1 MTDQSQQPPA
11 ATAWTAAQ
19 VYITA
24 AICLGLGITL
34 GYLFRGS
41 ERQASAVSTSAPVQA
56 ASNPATPSM
65 PTIDQMKHMAEKQ
78 AEPLIAQVEKDPK
91 NADLLAKVGRIYEST
106 HQFKEAADYFQK
118 SLALKPDNVALR
130 NEMASCLYYTG
141 DVDGALKEFERSLKD
156 DPKNPNSLF
165 NMGMIRWRGKNDA
178 AGAVSAWQELLKL
191 NPSLDD
197 QKKAE
202 VKQMIA
208 DASQHAGMPQGEKPK
223 F

>member
-1 MTDQSQQPPA
+1 MTDQSQPPA
-11 ATAWTAAQ
+11 ASGWTAAQ

-41 ERQASAVSTSAPVQA
+41 ERQGSTVATAAAVQA
-56 ASNPATPSM
+56 PANPAPPSM
-65 PTIDQMKHMAEKQ
+65 PTMDQMKHMAEKQ
-78 AEPLIAQVEKDPK
+78 ADPLVAQLQKDPK

-106 HQFKEAADYFQK
+106 HQFKEAVEYYEK

-156 DPKNPNSLF
+156 DPKNANSLF
-165 NMGMIRWRGKNDA
+165 NVGMIRWRGKNDA

-191 NPSLDD
+191 NPNLEN
-197 QKKAE
+197 QKKTE

-208 DASQHAGMPQGEKPK
+208 DASQHASMPQNQKPK